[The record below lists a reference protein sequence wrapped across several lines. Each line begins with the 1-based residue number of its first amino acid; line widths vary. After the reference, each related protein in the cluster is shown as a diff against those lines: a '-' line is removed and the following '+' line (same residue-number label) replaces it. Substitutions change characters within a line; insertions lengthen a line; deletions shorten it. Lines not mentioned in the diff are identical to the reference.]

1 MKAKYPKTP
10 FKRPKKKPAT
20 GKKKTRHIMA
30 PSKRTTAKADAS
42 ENRRRATLGDRL
54 DSPAADLISL
64 IRQIAGGG
72 CKTHR
77 EGKAINLQPH
87 LAIVLA
93 KKLWTIIESQDG
105 NTLRDMAA
113 LVDAPVAREALAA
126 AYAIAED
133 LQHYAEGDRPH
144 IKSCEIVAAIMHST
158 GCDER
163 TAKKAIAEAGLKNL
177 FGWRSGRPRTRS

>member
-10 FKRPKKKPAT
+10 FKRPKKKPAA
-20 GKKKTRHIMA
+20 KKKTRHIMA

-54 DSPAADLISL
+54 DSPAADLINL
-64 IRQIAGGG
+64 VHQIAAGGG
-72 CKTHR
+72 KLRRGGKT
-77 EGKAINLQPH
+77 INLQPH
-87 LAIVLA
+87 LASTLA
-93 KKLWTIIESQDG
+93 QRLWAIIESQDG
-105 NTLRDMAA
+105 TTLRDMAA
-113 LVDAPVAREALAA
+113 LVEVPVARPALAA
-126 AYAIAED
+126 AFSAIED
-133 LQHYAEGDRPH
+133 LQHYDEDNRPK
-144 IKSCEIVAAIMHST
+144 IKSREIVTSIMRST